1 MGKKKLPLSDRAADH
16 LAAFGGSWRF
26 LISFILFIVIWVVV
40 NIVWLS
46 DKAFDPYPFILLNL
60 FLSMLASVQAPII
73 MMAQNRQADRDRKRA
88 ERDYEIN
95 NRAEKEINL
104 LHEKLDIFMDKLNE
118 TEKIDLILEKINE
131 IEVDTTAKAT
141 TDKTT
146 KTITKKKKS

>member
-1 MGKKKLPLSDRAADH
+1 MGRKKLPLSDRAADH

-40 NIVWLS
+40 NMVWLS
-46 DKAFDPYPFILLNL
+46 DKAFDPFPFILLNL

-73 MMAQNRQADRDRKRA
+73 MMAQNRQADRDRRRA

-104 LHEKLDIFMDKLNE
+104 LNAKIDIFMDKLNE

-131 IEVDTTAKAT
+131 LEIE
-141 TDKTT
+141 DKT
-146 KTITKKKKS
+146 KGKKKKS